1 MQARREDLESESTLH
16 LSSNNNMMKKVVLV
30 VLALAVGVS
39 ARASAFAPIAPKS
52 TLPTTLATDRSSST
66 FRQSLTI
73 Q

>member
-1 MQARREDLESESTLH
+1 VVQARREDWESESKLH
-16 LSSNNNMMKKVVLV
+16 LSSNNMMKKVVLV

-52 TLPTTLATDRSSST
+52 TLPTTTATDRSSST
-66 FRQSLTI
+66 FRQSLAI